1 MRRRVAL
8 GLALLAATAACSVY
22 HQPDPASAPSVSDT
36 TFVVQVKQAES
47 ALLATLYPRTPVDFV
62 DRRVVAA
69 ALSRFAGEVNALPAP
84 TDQTIAKVALVSAAR
99 EQARVVAQRLIIRA
113 AAAARALD
121 AAVGAV
127 DPALPQ
133 PYNLGA
139 GPWGLEV
146 QNAEDANLDGVDS
159 AAAYDR
165 LAATIRRTS
174 PPPLLAS
181 YREWLVVQAHLIARK
196 LRAGQRVGL
205 PVWELTSA
213 ISTIRRPQPHSS
225 QF

>member
-8 GLALLAATAACSVY
+8 GLALLACTAACSVY
-22 HQPDPASAPSVSDT
+22 HQPDPAGGPRLSDA
-36 TFVVQVKQAES
+36 TFAAQVKQAES
-47 ALLATLYPRTPVDFV
+47 SLLATLYPRTPVDFV
-62 DRRVVAA
+62 DRGVVAA
-69 ALSRFAGEVNALPAP
+69 ALSRFAGRVDALPAP

-99 EQARVVAQRLIIRA
+99 EQSRVVSRRLIVKA

-121 AAVGAV
+121 AAVRAV

-139 GPWGLEV
+139 GAWGLEV
-146 QNAEDANLDGVDS
+146 QNAEDANLDGIDS

-181 YREWLVVQAHLIARK
+181 YREWFVVQAHLIARQ
-196 LRAGQRVGL
+196 LRAGKRVGL